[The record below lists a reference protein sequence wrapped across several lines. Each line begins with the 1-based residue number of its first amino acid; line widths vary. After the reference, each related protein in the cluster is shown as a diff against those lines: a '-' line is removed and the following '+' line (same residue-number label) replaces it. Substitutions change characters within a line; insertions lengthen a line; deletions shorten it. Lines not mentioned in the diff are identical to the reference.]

1 MGSYDDSPPVKEL
14 NLNGPGFPIR
24 LEPLRANGWLHDMKV
39 SSPTASPMNN
49 DISGTLFNPVYRA
62 WIKKYPSALN
72 VFDKIVA
79 CGRGK
84 KIALFLDY
92 DGTLSPIVDEPDNAV
107 MSDQMREVVRNAA
120 IHLPTAIISGRA
132 VDKVFDFVKLTELY
146 YAGSHGMDIMGP
158 VGKSSSVADHRSCT
172 NSNKGKEVKI
182 FQAATE
188 FLPVIEEVRKLQT
201 SQLHILSS
209 YYSPVSCDS
218 GF

>member
-107 MSDQMREVVRNAA
+107 MSDQMRENYTMLVAMEWTLWVQWGNLVVLLTIEAA
-120 IHLPTAIISGRA
+120 PTPTRA
-132 VDKVFDFVKLTELY
+132 
-146 YAGSHGMDIMGP
+146 
-158 VGKSSSVADHRSCT
+158 R
-172 NSNKGKEVKI
+172 
-182 FQAATE
+182 
-188 FLPVIEEVRKLQT
+188 R
-201 SQLHILSS
+201 
-209 YYSPVSCDS
+209 
-218 GF
+218 